1 MLDWGEGSGWDVF
14 LKKADE
20 ELDRQMNSLDGMIVI
35 QKKKRC
41 LRLSSVLLLLLISS

>member
-35 QKKKRC
+35 QKKKD
-41 LRLSSVLLLLLISS
+41 V